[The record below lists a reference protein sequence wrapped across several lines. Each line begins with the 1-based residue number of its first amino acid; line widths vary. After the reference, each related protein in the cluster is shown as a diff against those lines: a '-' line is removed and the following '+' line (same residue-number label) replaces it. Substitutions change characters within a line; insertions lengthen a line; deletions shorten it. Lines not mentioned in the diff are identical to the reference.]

1 MSKVRVT
8 WEDDTQTVFN
18 DIPANI
24 EEAKA
29 RAALEA
35 KFKKK
40 IKSFARIGSAPLPGT
55 QDDRN
60 SSSQTTPAKP
70 DTSPQTTKLP
80 GERDEEPDYRDKFP
94 DKFTP
99 KNMRR
104 NKWGELIYE

>member
-8 WEDDTQTVFN
+8 WEDDTTEVFN

-24 EEAKA
+24 EESKA

-40 IKSFARIGSAPLPGT
+40 IKSFARIGNDPLPGS
-55 QDDRN
+55 QADRG
-60 SSSQTTPAKP
+60 SSSQTTPANP
-70 DTSPQTTKLP
+70 NTSPQTAKLP

-94 DKFTP
+94 NKHTP